1 MREGCK
7 ENETILENHG
17 ESFTRFQKVSKQ
29 AVAEL
34 CQAQVKFKLELG
46 FQEKICTCSFKS
58 QIKRLKKK
66 DLYAIQMQFRSTYQK
81 FDQQII
87 CQNNRLTSE
96 QMQFRCTKMI
106 FRLQFRWNLD

>member
-34 CQAQVKFKLELG
+34 CQAQVKFKL
-46 FQEKICTCSFKS
+46 
-58 QIKRLKKK
+58 
-66 DLYAIQMQFRSTYQK
+66 DLDFFMFIQNIDVIQMKFR
-81 FDQQII
+81 
-87 CQNNRLTSE
+87 
-96 QMQFRCTKMI
+96 
-106 FRLQFRWNLD
+106 

>member
-58 QIKRLKKK
+58 QIKRLKNKI
-66 DLYAIQMQFRSTYQK
+66 Y
-81 FDQQII
+81 
-87 CQNNRLTSE
+87 
-96 QMQFRCTKMI
+96 MQFRCKLNQHI
-106 FRLQFRWNLD
+106 KSLIYRLSVRIKD